1 MHMDND
7 QSGKPAIMLF
17 AVAKGQKKGVL
28 PPASPSMMDKMG
40 NSVENG
46 QDSSCE
52 ECDRMGTPEGCG
64 DENCPNRET
73 NSEESPMPENGK
85 KGKMGLEAI
94 KMMLKK
100 ALEEE

>member
-1 MHMDND
+1 MHMYND

-28 PPASPSMMDKMG
+28 PPASPSKSDKMDMP
-40 NSVENG
+40 SENG
-46 QDSSCE
+46 HEGSCE

-73 NSEESPMPENGK
+73 DSEETPMPENGK